1 MSLGSTSCTILSS
14 YVFFNG
20 SIGTVYGTHNLRK
33 MQIYIYILLKAETWH
48 LLLLSS
54 CCATSSP
61 RHSPHNYYLLFIHI
75 FFTYIYIYIYVGPES
90 PKILIH
96 IYILGSRPKLRT
108 RTCPRTNTW
117 YHRGPQL

>member
-1 MSLGSTSCTILSS
+1 MSLGSTSCTILNS

-20 SIGTVYGTHNLRK
+20 SIGTVYGTHNLGK

-61 RHSPHNYYLLFIHI
+61 RHSPRNYNLLFIHI
-75 FFTYIYIYIYVGPES
+75 FFTYIYIYIYMWGRRVQRYS
-90 PKILIH
+90 ST
-96 IYILGSRPKLRT
+96 YISGLRPKLSM
-108 RTCPRTNTW
+108 RTCPRTNMRC
-117 YHRGPQL
+117 HRGP